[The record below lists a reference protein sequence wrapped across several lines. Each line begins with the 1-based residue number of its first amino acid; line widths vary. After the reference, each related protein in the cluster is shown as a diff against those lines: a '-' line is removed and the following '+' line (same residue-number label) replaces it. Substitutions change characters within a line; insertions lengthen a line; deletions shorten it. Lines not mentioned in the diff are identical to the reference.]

1 MNKKSF
7 HRNCTFWLKLVC
19 FAMSNNITLN
29 ENCLHF
35 SHALK
40 RRIDLQMHFCRS
52 KHDETLFNP
61 ICAKVF
67 FFSLK
72 KKFSTFKRE
81 VCRTACAKEGLPCIS
96 RLCKF
101 FFEKFKF
108 AILELM
114 KTCQTNIWWFNNL
127 SQNPCRVTRPVLFW
141 NHRIRFTVDW
151 FESKRRNENVHF
163 RF

>member
-1 MNKKSF
+1 MKIAFILATRWKGGSTYK
-7 HRNCTFWLKLVC
+7 CTF
-19 FAMSNNITLN
+19 ADRNMT
-29 ENCLHF
+29 
-35 SHALK
+35 
-40 RRIDLQMHFCRS
+40 
-52 KHDETLFNP
+52 KHYLTQFVP
-61 ICAKVF
+61 KY

-108 AILELM
+108 AISELM
-114 KTCQTNIWWFNNL
+114 KTCQTNIWWFNNF

-151 FESKRRNENVHF
+151 FESKRRNENVPF

>member
-19 FAMSNNITLN
+19 FAMSNNIILN

-81 VCRTACAKEGLPCIS
+81 LCRTACAKACHVLVDFAS
-96 RLCKF
+96 

-108 AILELM
+108 AISQTDENMPNQYLM
-114 KTCQTNIWWFNNL
+114 VQQF
-127 SQNPCRVTRPVLFW
+127 
-141 NHRIRFTVDW
+141 
-151 FESKRRNENVHF
+151 
-163 RF
+163 